1 MEVLAGENNMIAQVV
16 RQKKKGNE
24 EFYYGIKHDIMNQ
37 LLSFVKHTYTRHKNI
52 IERKWMQV

>member
-16 RQKKKGNE
+16 RQKKKE
-24 EFYYGIKHDIMNQ
+24 ELYYDINHDIVNQ
-37 LLSFVKHTYTRHKNI
+37 LLIFVIHTHSRHTNI